1 MAIGLT
7 SWGKWLGRYGG
18 AVAAAVAGLLIRWAL
33 EAWVGPGLPHYL
45 TFYPSVMAVALLGGL
60 GPGMVTTAAA
70 ALLAEYWVIPPHGF
84 GIEKPADLVGI
95 VVFMGMGLFMC
106 LVAEYAR
113 RVRLK
118 AAAYDREQALRE
130 TLRHNEFLANIIERS
145 SQPFAVGYLDGRLGL
160 VNPAFEQLTG
170 YTAEELRSLDWGT
183 TLTPPEWRDKERGKL
198 EELARTGQPVRYE
211 KEYVR
216 KDGRRVPIELLVH
229 LARDAKGE
237 PEYYYTFLRDITE
250 RRQIEATL
258 VKLNQELEQRVMEQ
272 TAQIRQ
278 ANEEL
283 ERRVSERTVELQAAK
298 EAVHA
303 SRGST
308 LSLLED
314 ALEARAGAE
323 QANEKLKAAVESL
336 EASQKAALN
345 LMEDSLRARA
355 EAEAASAE
363 LRGSQERLLKLNRV
377 LKALKDSSLAMI
389 RATSEAEYV
398 AEVCKIVVED
408 CGQAMVWIGFAED
421 DEEKTVRPVAYAGFE
436 QGYLEAMRVSWA
448 DTDRGHGPTGTAIR
462 TGQVGICGDMQTNP
476 AFGPWREEAL
486 KRGYASS
493 LAVPLLAA
501 GTNASSRRPAEPEG
515 ADASARRPYPRT
527 FGALTIYAREAD
539 AFAEDEVTLLTQL
552 ADDVAYCIGA
562 LRLQVQRRQAEAR
575 TELLADTASRLLA
588 SDSPQRIV
596 EDLCRRVMAFLG
608 CHVFFNFLVD
618 ERAKRLHLNACGG
631 VPAEEAR
638 RFEWLDFGTAVCG
651 CAARDAERVVVED
664 IQQTDDPRTELI
676 KSLGVQAYAA
686 FPLIAQGRVL
696 GTLSFGLRDRPRFT
710 QEELSLMK
718 AVADQ
723 VAIAIERQRVQ
734 AALRQAAE
742 NLKRS
747 NLDLEQ
753 FAYVASH
760 DLQEPL
766 RAVGGYVKLLE
777 RNLPRPLDARI
788 QGFIHGAFEGA
799 VRMERLINDLLDY
812 SRVDSRGRALV
823 PTELD
828 NVLRVALDNLQPRIA
843 SANAVVTC
851 EALPKVAVDSTQI
864 MQVFQNLIGNALKF
878 RGEPPP
884 AVHVGASQQDGA
896 WVISVRD
903 NGIGIAPEYFG
914 KLFHLFQRLHTR
926 KEYPGTGI
934 GLAVCKRI
942 VERHGGTIW
951 VESQLGQ
958 GATFFFSIPKGK

>member
-7 SWGKWLGRYGG
+7 SWGKWLGRYGA

-33 EAWVGPGLPHYL
+33 EACVGPGLPAYL
-45 TFYPSVMAVALLGGL
+45 TFYPAVMAVALLGGL

-70 ALLAEYWVIPPHGF
+70 ALLVDYWVIPPRGF
-84 GIEKPADLVGI
+84 SIEKPADLVGI
-95 VVFMGMGLFMC
+95 VFFMGMCLFMC

-113 RVRLK
+113 RIRLK
-118 AAAYDREQALRE
+118 AAAYDREHALGEAR
-130 TLRHNEFLANIIERS
+130 RRNEFLATVIERA
-145 SQPFAVGYLDGRLGL
+145 SQPFAVGYPDGRLGL

-170 YTAEELRSLDWGT
+170 YTAQELRSLDWAK
-183 TLTPPEWRDKERGKL
+183 TLTPPEWRDMERRKL
-198 EELARTGQPVRYE
+198 EELTRTGQPVRYD
-211 KEYVR
+211 KEYLR

-229 LARDAKGE
+229 LARDANGE
-237 PEYYYTFLRDITE
+237 PEYYYSFLRDMTE
-250 RRQIEATL
+250 RRQIEAAL
-258 VKLNQELEQRVMEQ
+258 VKLNQELEQRVLEQ
-272 TAQIRQ
+272 TAQIRE
-278 ANEEL
+278 ANEML
-283 ERRVSERTVELQAAK
+283 ERRVSERTAELRAAK
-298 EAVHA
+298 EAVQA

-336 EASQKAALN
+336 EVSQKAALN

-363 LRGSQERLLKLNRV
+363 LRGSQQRLLKLNRV

-389 RATSEAEYV
+389 RATSEADYV

-493 LAVPLLAA
+493 LAVPLLADRSDGGCVTSGEA
-501 GTNASSRRPAEPEG
+501 HVTRHPSLVTRKA
-515 ADASARRPYPRT
+515 
-527 FGALTIYAREAD
+527 FGALTIYAKEPD

-575 TELLADTASRLLA
+575 TELLADTVSRLLA

-608 CHVFFNFLVD
+608 CQVFFNFLVD
-618 ERAKRLHLNACGG
+618 ERAKHLQLNACGG
-631 VPAEEAR
+631 ISAEEAR
-638 RFEWLDFGTAVCG
+638 RSEWLDLDKAVCG
-651 CAARDAERVVVED
+651 CAARDAELVVTED
-664 IQQTDDPRTELI
+664 IQHTDDPRTERL
-676 KSLGVQAYAA
+676 KSLGIQAYAV
-686 FPLIAQGRVL
+686 FPLIAQDRVL

-723 VAIAIERQRVQ
+723 VAIAIDRQRAQ
-734 AALRQAAE
+734 AALRRAAGD
-742 NLKRS
+742 LKRS

-812 SRVDSRGRALV
+812 SRVDSRGRPLV
-823 PTELD
+823 PTDLD
-828 NVLRVALDNLQPRIA
+828 DVLRVALDNLQPRIA

-851 EALPKVAVDSTQI
+851 EPLPKVAVDSTQL

-884 AVHVGASQQDGA
+884 AVHVGASQQDGE

-903 NGIGIAPEYFG
+903 NGIGIEPEFFG

-958 GATFFFSIPKGK
+958 GATFYFSIPKGK